1 MRPTTKVMTLADA
14 GSGECVRVVE
24 IRAGRNLRGR
34 LLGMGI
40 MPGSE
45 IKVLSGGRGG
55 PVIIAQNDCR
65 MALGFGMSTRIVVIR
80 LNPDARRQD
89 KDRRNDES

>member
-1 MRPTTKVMTLADA
+1 MTLADN
-14 GSGECVRVVE
+14 GSGETVRIVE
-24 IRAGRNLRGR
+24 IKAGRNLRGR

-45 IKVLSGGRGG
+45 VRVLSGGRGG

-65 MALGFGMSTRIVVIR
+65 MALGLGMSKRIVVSR
-80 LNPDARRQD
+80 MDPDAR
-89 KDRRNDES
+89 ETE

>member
-1 MRPTTKVMTLADA
+1 MTLADT
-14 GSGECVRVVE
+14 GSGEKVRVVE
-24 IRAGRNLRGR
+24 IKAGRSARGR

-45 IKVLSGGRGG
+45 IRVLSGGRGG

-65 MALGFGMSTRIVVIR
+65 MALGQGMSRRIVVSR
-80 LNPDARRQD
+80 ADPGAR
-89 KDRRNDES
+89 E

>member
-1 MRPTTKVMTLADA
+1 MTLADV
-14 GSGECVRVVE
+14 GPGDWVTITE
-24 IRAGRNLRGR
+24 IKAGRNVRGR

-45 IKVLSGGRGG
+45 VRVLSGGRGG

-65 MALGFGMSTRIVVIR
+65 MAIGFGMSRRILVSW
-80 LNPDARRQD
+80 LDPDARGRDRGAAQPRQC
-89 KDRRNDES
+89 

>member
-1 MRPTTKVMTLADA
+1 MTLADTS
-14 GSGECVRVVE
+14 SGERVRIVE
-24 IRAGRNLRGR
+24 IKAGRSVRGR

-45 IKVLSGGRGG
+45 IRVLSGGRGG

-65 MALGFGMSTRIVVIR
+65 MALGLGMSKRVVVSR
-80 LNPDARRQD
+80 MDPDAR
-89 KDRRNDES
+89 ETG

>member
-1 MRPTTKVMTLADA
+1 MTLADT
-14 GSGECVRVVE
+14 GSGETVRIVE
-24 IRAGRNLRGR
+24 IKAGRNVRGR

-45 IKVLSGGRGG
+45 VRVLSGGRGG

-65 MALGFGMSTRIVVIR
+65 MALGLGMSKRIVVSR
-80 LNPDARRQD
+80 MDPDARKTEQ
-89 KDRRNDES
+89 

>member
-1 MRPTTKVMTLADA
+1 MTLADT
-14 GSGECVRVVE
+14 GSGETVRIVE
-24 IRAGRNLRGR
+24 IKAGRNVRGR

-45 IKVLSGGRGG
+45 VRVLSGGRGG

-65 MALGFGMSTRIVVIR
+65 MALGLGMSKRIVVSR
-80 LNPDARRQD
+80 M
-89 KDRRNDES
+89 DRDERETE

>member
-1 MRPTTKVMTLADA
+1 MTLADT
-14 GSGECVRVVE
+14 GSGENVRVVE
-24 IRAGRNLRGR
+24 IKAGRSVRGR

-45 IKVLSGGRGG
+45 IRVLSGGRGG

-65 MALGFGMSTRIVVIR
+65 MALGQGMSKRIVV
-80 LNPDARRQD
+80 ARMEPG
-89 KDRRNDES
+89 DRTTG

>member
-1 MRPTTKVMTLADA
+1 MTLADT
-14 GSGECVRVVE
+14 GTGESVRIVE
-24 IRAGRNLRGR
+24 IKAGRSVRGR

-45 IKVLSGGRGG
+45 VRVLSGGRGG

-65 MALGFGMSTRIVVIR
+65 MALGGGMSRRIVVSR
-80 LNPDARRQD
+80 LRPDAR
-89 KDRRNDES
+89 

>member
-1 MRPTTKVMTLADA
+1 MTLADT
-14 GSGECVRVVE
+14 GSGERVRIVE
-24 IRAGRNLRGR
+24 INAGRNMRGR

-45 IKVLSGGRGG
+45 VRVLSSGRGG

-65 MALGFGMSTRIVVIR
+65 MALGFGMSRRIVVSRID
-80 LNPDARRQD
+80 PDALRRD
-89 KDRRNDES
+89 KDSRNDK

>member
-1 MRPTTKVMTLADA
+1 VTLAET
-14 GSGECVRVVE
+14 GSDEVVRILE
-24 IRAGRNLRGR
+24 IKAGRSVRGR

-45 IKVLSGGRGG
+45 VRVLSGGRGG

-65 MALGFGMSTRIVVIR
+65 MALGLGMSKRIMVSR
-80 LNPDARRQD
+80 LDSDTLERDR
-89 KDRRNDES
+89 DRRNDQ

>member
-1 MRPTTKVMTLADA
+1 MTLADT
-14 GSGECVRVVE
+14 GSGENVRILE
-24 IRAGRNLRGR
+24 IKASRSVRGR

-45 IKVLSGGRGG
+45 VRVLSGGRGG

-65 MALGFGMSTRIVVIR
+65 MALGLGMSKRIVVCR
-80 LNPDARRQD
+80 LDSDVRQ
-89 KDRRNDES
+89 RGREAGRTSEC

>member
-1 MRPTTKVMTLADA
+1 MTLADTS
-14 GSGECVRVVE
+14 SGERVRIVE
-24 IRAGRNLRGR
+24 IKAGRNVRCR

-45 IKVLSGGRGG
+45 VRVLSGGRGG

-65 MALGFGMSTRIVVIR
+65 MALGLGMSKRIVVCR
-80 LNPDARRQD
+80 VDPDARRR
-89 KDRRNDES
+89 DRDCRNDE

>member
-1 MRPTTKVMTLADA
+1 MTLADT
-14 GSGECVRVVE
+14 GSGECVRIVE
-24 IRAGRNLRGR
+24 IKAGRNVRGR

-45 IKVLSGGRGG
+45 IRVLSGGRGG

-65 MALGFGMSTRIVVIR
+65 MALGRGMSRRIVVSR
-80 LNPDARRQD
+80 LGPVARRQD

>member
-1 MRPTTKVMTLADA
+1 MTLADA
-14 GSGECVRVVE
+14 GSGDNVRVVE
-24 IRAGRNLRGR
+24 IKAGRSLRGR

-45 IKVLSGGRGG
+45 VRVLSGGRGG

-65 MALGFGMSTRIVVIR
+65 MALGQGMSKRIVVSR
-80 LNPDARRQD
+80 MDPDARTAG
-89 KDRRNDES
+89 

>member
-1 MRPTTKVMTLADA
+1 MTLADT
-14 GSGECVRVVE
+14 GSGERVRVVE
-24 IRAGRNLRGR
+24 IKAGRSVRGR

-45 IKVLSGGRGG
+45 IRVLSGGRGG

-65 MALGFGMSTRIVVIR
+65 MALGQGMSKRIVVSR
-80 LNPDARRQD
+80 VDSGA
-89 KDRRNDES
+89 

>member
-1 MRPTTKVMTLADA
+1 MTLADT
-14 GSGECVRVVE
+14 GSGETVRIVE
-24 IRAGRNLRGR
+24 IKAGRNVRGR

-45 IKVLSGGRGG
+45 VRVLSGGRGG

-65 MALGFGMSTRIVVIR
+65 MALGLGMSKRIVVSR
-80 LNPDARRQD
+80 MDPDAR
-89 KDRRNDES
+89 ETE

>member
-1 MRPTTKVMTLADA
+1 MTLADT
-14 GSGECVRVVE
+14 GSGESVRVVE
-24 IRAGRNLRGR
+24 IKAGRSVRSR

-45 IKVLSGGRGG
+45 IRVLSGGRGG

-65 MALGFGMSTRIVVIR
+65 MALGQGMSRRIVVTR
-80 LNPDARRQD
+80 MEPG
-89 KDRRNDES
+89 DRTTG

>member
-1 MRPTTKVMTLADA
+1 MTLADT

-24 IRAGRNLRGR
+24 ITAGRNLRGR

-45 IKVLSGGRGG
+45 IRVLSGGRGG

-65 MALGFGMSTRIVVIR
+65 MALGKGMSKRIVVSR
-80 LNPDARRQD
+80 MDPDAR
-89 KDRRNDES
+89 ETE

>member
-1 MRPTTKVMTLADA
+1 MTLADT
-14 GSGECVRVVE
+14 GSGEMVRIVE
-24 IRAGRNLRGR
+24 IKAGRNVRGR

-45 IKVLSGGRGG
+45 VRVLSGGRGG

-65 MALGFGMSTRIVVIR
+65 MALGLGMSKRIMVSR
-80 LNPDARRQD
+80 LDLDARRQD